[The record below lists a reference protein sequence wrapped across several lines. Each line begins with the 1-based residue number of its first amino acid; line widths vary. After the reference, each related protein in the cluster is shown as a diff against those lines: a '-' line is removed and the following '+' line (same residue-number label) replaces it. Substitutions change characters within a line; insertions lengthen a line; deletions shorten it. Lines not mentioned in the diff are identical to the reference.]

1 MRRVL
6 LPLAVALAAALPVA
20 APVHA
25 QQVNA
30 PPGLSGVDEYLET
43 VPGAGGAERPGGGG
57 GENGAPAEGEV
68 EAKTEAA
75 IPADTVREL
84 QRRGEDGARVARLA
98 ATNAPV
104 DPSAAGAGG
113 VTGRGDIGRGAVK
126 GQALRDD
133 GGSSAAGA
141 IPAVLTGS
149 TGAGLVFPL
158 ALVTLTLVLAV
169 AAVRRRRTA

>member
-6 LPLAVALAAALPVA
+6 LPLAVVLASAAPAA

-43 VPGAGGAERPGGGG
+43 VPGAGGAERPGGGSG
-57 GENGAPAEGEV
+57 PDGAPAEGEV
-68 EAKTEAA
+68 EAKTDAA
-75 IPADTVREL
+75 IPAETVREL
-84 QRRGEDGARVARLA
+84 GRRGEDGARVARLA

-104 DPSAAGAGG
+104 EPSRS
-113 VTGRGDIGRGAVK
+113 GRGAEDRGAVK
-126 GQALRDD
+126 GQALRDE

-158 ALVTLTLVLAV
+158 TLVTLTLVLAV